1 MCRSTCVTIF
11 SRRPPATSS
20 ALLRSATT
28 FPKVPARWR
37 TAHVK
42 ETFARELTADKLGAR
57 MAALSRAE
65 HNFVARAIPLVI
77 KDFILWSAD
86 AISESYM
93 AGSISNIGK
102 IDLPEAA
109 KPFVKRFDVFVST
122 EKLQACICSY
132 GSELTVSFTSAF
144 FSTNVQKNFFR
155 QLTQAGIPVEIQSNK
170 LEADLR

>member
-1 MCRSTCVTIF
+1 
-11 SRRPPATSS
+11 
-20 ALLRSATT
+20 
-28 FPKVPARWR
+28 
-37 TAHVK
+37 
-42 ETFARELTADKLGAR
+42 
-57 MAALSRAE
+57 
-65 HNFVARAIPLVI
+65 
-77 KDFILWSAD
+77 
-86 AISESYM
+86 M

-109 KPFVKRFDVFVST
+109 KPFVKRFDVYVST

>member
-1 MCRSTCVTIF
+1 M
-11 SRRPPATSS
+11 
-20 ALLRSATT
+20 
-28 FPKVPARWR
+28 
-37 TAHVK
+37 
-42 ETFARELTADKLGAR
+42 
-57 MAALSRAE
+57 
-65 HNFVARAIPLVI
+65 ARAIPLVI

-132 GSELTVSFTSAF
+132 GSELTGQLYLGRFLQHQGAEELFPSAD
-144 FSTNVQKNFFR
+144 SGR
-155 QLTQAGIPVEIQSNK
+155 YPRVEDSIQ
-170 LEADLR
+170 